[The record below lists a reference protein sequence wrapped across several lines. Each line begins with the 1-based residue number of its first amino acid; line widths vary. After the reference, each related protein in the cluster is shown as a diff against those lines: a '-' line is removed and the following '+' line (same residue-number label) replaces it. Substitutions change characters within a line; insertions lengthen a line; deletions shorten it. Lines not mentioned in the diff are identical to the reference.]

1 MTQPLNYTVKAIEA
15 MSTYPCVGAP
25 GAAAGF
31 GYLLGKLREAEVFVL
46 PDHGEL
52 LDREKPRPEVPG
64 VAFTPAFPVV
74 ALEYTADAP
83 RRADP
88 YYTAARSSKRIAL
101 AWRWTEDR
109 PEILKRCGPPVLS
122 DGVVVASIYW
132 SDQDRAWVPVAAAM
146 HLSYDD
152 ATTQPAIENDFVRSI
167 KAAGAIRQDA
177 RGVTGTLVPI
187 LPEVL
192 AATAATIGPRQMAN
206 DISGDLHDEMNAFI
220 DLCCALAC
228 ANVGT
233 ERIEQPPA
241 LQRSRLR
248 AGKLPLRDFHVLR
261 ISGERA
267 MPGQRGAAGDREAAR
282 SHLRRGHIRR
292 LPGER
297 VTWVNAT
304 IVRGRGFVDKV
315 YAA

>member
-1 MTQPLNYTVKAIEA
+1 MTQPLNYTVKAIEQL
-15 MSTYPCVGAP
+15 SNVPCAGAP
-25 GAAAGF
+25 ASAAGF
-31 GYLLGKLREAEVFVL
+31 AYLLGKLRQAEVFVL

-52 LDREKPRPEVPG
+52 LDRGKQRPDVPG
-64 VAFTPAFPVV
+64 VAFTPAFPVM
-74 ALEYTADAP
+74 ALEYTAEAP

-109 PEILKRCGPPVLS
+109 PAILRRLGPPTLS
-122 DGVVVASIYW
+122 DGVVIASVYW
-132 SDQDRAWVPVAAAM
+132 SDEDRAWLPVAAAM
-146 HLSYDD
+146 HLSYED
-152 ATTQPAIENDFVRSI
+152 ATAAPTIENDFVRAM
-167 KAAGAIRQDA
+167 KPAGSIRQDA
-177 RGVTGTLVPI
+177 RGVTGTLLPI

-192 AATAATIGPRQMAN
+192 GATAAALGPKQMAS
-206 DISGDLHDEMNAFI
+206 DLSGDLYDEINAYV

-228 ANVGT
+228 ANVQT
-233 ERIEQPPA
+233 ERVEQPPA

-248 AGKLPLRDFHVLR
+248 SGKLPLRDFHVLR
-261 ISGERA
+261 LSGDRTMPGERGDSGERA
-267 MPGQRGAAGDREAAR
+267 AAR

-292 LPGER
+292 LAGER

-304 IVRGRGFVDKV
+304 IVRGRGFIEKV